1 MIYLANKRMLF
12 LSKILENIPEICK
25 VSKAE
30 NLCEYIRLYHGLGE
44 NSNCNNEMLEFF
56 INNLYFLR

>member
-1 MIYLANKRMLF
+1 MLF

-25 VSKAE
+25 VSKAK
-30 NLCEYIRLYHGLGE
+30 NLCEYIRLCHGLGE